1 MRSWVSLPPGS
12 KHLNSK
18 RARAV
23 ILILLLLAAAGAMW
37 LRYSLQQAATEPGP
51 ANTMQQFDVPQ
62 GASMRSVLQT
72 LEQQKLIG
80 NARLLEWYLRCCQRG
95 TSLAGG
101 GVKAGRY
108 RLVPGTPPIEILR
121 QLIEG
126 RVVLEKV
133 TILEG
138 WTFTQMRAQLA
149 KEKELLQTL
158 TDLDEAQIMEELGA
172 PDLAAE
178 GRFAPDTYS
187 FAPGVTTDMQI
198 LRMAF
203 EAQRRNLQEAWDA
216 RQQDLPLATPDEA
229 LTLASIVEKETGLAS
244 ERARV
249 AGVFINR
256 LRKGMRLQSD
266 PTVIYG
272 IRDRYDGNIRRR
284 DLTTDTPYNTY
295 TRAGLPPTPIA
306 LPGRKAIIATLNPE
320 KTDSIFFV
328 AIGDGS
334 GGHYFSST
342 VSEHNQAVQRY
353 LARLRAPS
361 IADQITQDAAAVPL
375 EPAPEAITPA
385 P

>member
-1 MRSWVSLPPGS
+1 
-12 KHLNSK
+12 LNSK